1 MAAIILLVFGVQRSY
16 YWSMTSTASRDLG
29 HGVRVIPGDGGGIV
43 VLSAEL
49 DLGWRT
55 REGGRPGAAVMWE
68 GSGFEVVDR
77 EPWRRG
83 ARWTL
88 EQWRGDDVMRVVTP
102 LDGATVAAA
111 AKTARTAVRAAE
123 LRPWLWIGAPILGF
137 APASIQRR
145 WREDLAFPATLATS
159 LSAIGEIVVGAMCV
173 IELFVSTVGDES
185 LFPRIPRLVIVF
197 GLVLFVEGAI
207 RLAQAVSDLEP
218 VGSLFGW
225 LASIPRRREP
235 PPSVPMPAP
244 TVQAFDTSTGTL
256 ELLSTIHRRDWE
268 DPGVLPYRGEL
279 FILAGTDRLGEG
291 WVYHFHRVGDTDDF
305 GSAQL
310 RLAPPRSKME
320 GRSFADQRGA
330 IETVLL
336 TMAATLAPRR
346 FQERW
351 AREIG
356 VRPFWF
362 TLMGASAELLG
373 GVTNLG
379 APGDQPAL
387 IVLLN
392 LFFCA
397 EAVVRVSSLILRGR
411 PLGSVLGL
419 PLSSILERYLPEVEP
434 SV

>member
-1 MAAIILLVFGVQRSY
+1 
-16 YWSMTSTASRDLG
+16 MTSTTSRNLG

-77 EPWRRG
+77 ETWRRG

-102 LDGATVAAA
+102 LDGATVEAA
-111 AKTARTAVRAAE
+111 AKAARTAARATE

-137 APASIQRR
+137 APASRQRR
-145 WREDLAFPATLATS
+145 WRDDFAFPATLATS
-159 LSAIGEIVVGAMCV
+159 LSAFLEIAVGAMCV
-173 IELFVSTVGDES
+173 MELFASAFGEEA
-185 LFPRIPRLVIVF
+185 LFPWLPRPVVF
-197 GLVLFVEGAI
+197 LGLIIFIEGAV
-207 RLAQAVSDLEP
+207 RLAQITSDPGP

-235 PPSVPMPAP
+235 SPSVPMPVP
-244 TVQAFDTSTGTL
+244 TVQAFDASAGTL
-256 ELLSTIHRRDWE
+256 ELLSTIHRRDWQ
-268 DPGVLPYRGEL
+268 DPGILPYRGE
-279 FILAGTDRLGEG
+279 FFTLAGTDRLGEG
-291 WVYHFHRVGDTDDF
+291 WVYHFHRVGNTDEF
-305 GSAQL
+305 GPTQL

-320 GRSFADQRGA
+320 GRSFRDQRSA

-336 TMAATLAPRR
+336 TIAATLAPRR

-351 AREIG
+351 ARELG

-362 TLMGASAELLG
+362 TLMGASAELFG
-373 GVTNLG
+373 GLVNLG
-379 APGDQPAL
+379 APGDQPGL
-387 IVLLN
+387 MVLLN

-419 PLSSILERYLPEVEP
+419 PLSTILDRYLPEGEP
-434 SV
+434 SD